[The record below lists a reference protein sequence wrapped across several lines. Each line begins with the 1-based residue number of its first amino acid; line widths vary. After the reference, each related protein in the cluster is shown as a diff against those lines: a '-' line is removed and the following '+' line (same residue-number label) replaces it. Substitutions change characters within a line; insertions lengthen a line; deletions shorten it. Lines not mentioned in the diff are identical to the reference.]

1 MAKPMKVGDAKLW
14 VYHHESGHDRQAA
27 EDHSFCSQVMIL
39 VSLAACQA
47 QLFNIILYLVV
58 TIRAKP
64 VKIGDAKLWVYD
76 YESNY
81 DCQAAE
87 NEFEFLSSD

>member
-27 EDHSFCSQVMIL
+27 EDHYAVHKFMIL

-47 QLFNIILYLVV
+47 RLF
-58 TIRAKP
+58 
-64 VKIGDAKLWVYD
+64 
-76 YESNY
+76 S
-81 DCQAAE
+81 
-87 NEFEFLSSD
+87 

>member
-1 MAKPMKVGDAKLW
+1 VVTIARPPKII
-14 VYHHESGHDRQAA
+14 
-27 EDHSFCSQVMIL
+27 HSVHKVMIL